1 LEIGLSILNPKA
13 RPLLGVD
20 VGSSAVRM
28 VELSGSP
35 AACQLD
41 GYAIEPLPEGALVE
55 GGIVDIDAVSGAL
68 MRCLHRLGTSTRY
81 VAMAMPSDAVITKKI
96 ILPAGL
102 PEIEMELQV
111 EAEANQYIPFAI
123 DEVNL
128 DFQVI
133 GPAPSG
139 PDEIEVLI
147 AVSRKEGIEDRVA
160 CAETAKLKPVVMDV
174 ELYAML
180 AAFDHVRTQFA
191 SDTDESICA
200 LVDVG
205 TNATKVTM
213 MKGKQIIY
221 GRELA
226 FGGDHL
232 TQSMMRTYGMS
243 HEDAEKHK
251 RGDLMLDNLPENF
264 ETDIQRPYLDNLA
277 VEVSRALRFFFTST
291 PFGEV
296 HHIVLMGGGSLLPG
310 SVEAVAAHT
319 RIHTVLANPFV
330 KMALSQKVRPQQL
343 LSDAPSLM
351 VACGLAMRRFDQ

>member
-1 LEIGLSILNPKA
+1 LEISLSILNPKV
-13 RPLLGVD
+13 RSLVGVD
-20 VGSSAVRM
+20 IGASSVRM

-55 GGIVDIDAVSGAL
+55 GGVADIEVVSGAIR
-68 MRCLHRLGTSTRY
+68 RCLDRLGTSTRR
-81 VAMAMPSDAVITKKI
+81 VAMALPTDAVITKKI
-96 ILPAGL
+96 VLSAGL
-102 PEIEMELQV
+102 SELDMEMQV

-139 PDEIEVLI
+139 TGDIEVLI
-147 AVSRKEGIEDRVA
+147 AASRKEGIEDRVA

-180 AAFDHVRTQFA
+180 AAFGRVRGQFP

-205 TNATKVTM
+205 MKATKVNM
-213 MKGKQIIY
+213 MKGGQIVY

-232 TQSMMRTYGMS
+232 TQSMMHAYGMS

-251 RGDLMLDNLPENF
+251 RSDLMPDNF

-277 VEVSRALRFFFTST
+277 VEVSRALRFFFAST

-296 HHIVLMGGGSLLPG
+296 HHIVLMGGGSLQPG
-310 SVEAVAAHT
+310 TAEVVADHT
-319 RIHTVLANPFV
+319 RIHTVLANPFA
-330 KMALSQKVRPQQL
+330 KMAMSQKVRPERL

-351 VACGLAMRRFDQ
+351 VACGLAMWRFDQ